1 MLLFGIIL
9 GLVCSIFYSSLKE
22 LKEDVENLKKEV
34 EKSNSKINRKL
45 YD

>member
-1 MLLFGIIL
+1 MLLFGIAL
-9 GLVCSIFYSSLKE
+9 GLLCSIFYTSLKK

-34 EKSNSKINRKL
+34 EKSNSKTDRKL